1 VIQVAIALGCKTRL
15 FAYLPSKTKV
25 DGMTRRGRTK
35 LGLFLGIPVLAL
47 VLLVIFWNWD
57 WFIPIVESQASAQLG
72 RRVTLTHLHVQLGR
86 TTRILADDVVVN
98 NPKGFPSD
106 IPPLARIGHLGIDID
121 VMAYVHHRIF
131 SIPKI
136 DVNNPVLEVRALP
149 DGTNNYTLALKT
161 SPPPKPGSAPAPSP
175 KIGDL
180 SIEDGHLHAQIP
192 KLRADFTADIAT
204 HAAEGVVK
212 ANNQTG
218 EITAKA
224 KGRYAGQPITAT
236 LIAGALL
243 TVTDKT
249 KPFPID
255 LHIANGDTHVALT
268 GTIQDPLAFAG
279 TDLQLA
285 LSGSD
290 MAKLYPLTGIPIPST
305 PAYRISGKLNYVAA
319 TRRIH
324 FDDFRGV
331 VGNSDIEGT
340 ITEQPESKKPD
351 VTMDLASK
359 NVDLADLGGFIGTKP
374 GRPTTKLSTPT
385 QRRAVAHAEAD
396 TGGLLPTTPINLPKL
411 DAANIHLHY
420 DGHHIEGRFIPL
432 DSLIVTLD
440 IVNGAI
446 DVHPIIFT
454 IGTGRVQGDIALTP
468 ESDKRIKLKSDIHFD
483 RVDVSR
489 LMAAT
494 HAFKGAGAIGGSARI
509 DSTGNSVAT
518 FLGDGNGGL
527 DVYMS
532 GGNLSALL
540 IDLSG
545 LELGKAILSALGV
558 PSRTNVDCMI
568 GDFALREGIVTTRA
582 LLVDTGEAI
591 IGGKGDV
598 DLKKE
603 TIDFEAA
610 THSKNFSIGN
620 LPTPIKITGTL
631 KHPSIGVGV
640 KELAARGGLAVALGF
655 LAAPLAVL
663 PTIELGVGDPHKCG
677 QLVDEVKHQ
686 VNTGTPGH
694 PIGGVPKVAK

>member
-1 VIQVAIALGCKTRL
+1 
-15 FAYLPSKTKV
+15 
-25 DGMTRRGRTK
+25 MTRRGGTK
-35 LGLFLGIPVLAL
+35 LALFLGIPVLAI
-47 VLLVIFWNWD
+47 VLLIIFWSWD

-72 RRVTLTHLHVQLGR
+72 RRVTLSHLHVHLGR
-86 TTRILADDVVVN
+86 TTRIIADDVVVN
-98 NPKGFPSD
+98 NPTGFPSD
-106 IPPLARIGHLGIDID
+106 IPPLARIAHLGIDID
-121 VMAYVHHRIF
+121 VMTYIHQRII
-131 SIPKI
+131 SIPRI
-136 DVNNPVLEVRALP
+136 DVNQPQLEVRALP
-149 DGTNNYTLALKT
+149 DGSNNYTLQLKK
-161 SPPPKPGSAPAPSP
+161 SPPPKPGSKTSPSP
-175 KIGDL
+175 KLGDL
-180 SIEDGHLHAQIP
+180 TIEDGHLHAQIP
-192 KLRADFTADIAT
+192 KLKADFNATIAT
-204 HAAEGVVK
+204 AAAAGVVA
-212 ANNQTG
+212 ANGQTS

-224 KGRYAGQPITAT
+224 DGTYAGHKITAS
-236 LIAGALL
+236 LIAGAIL

-249 KPFPID
+249 KPFPLD

-279 TDLQLA
+279 TNLDLA
-285 LSGSD
+285 LSGSNMED
-290 MAKLYPLTGIPIPST
+290 LYPLTGIPIPST
-305 PAYRISGKLNYVAA
+305 PAYRISGKLNYVTA
-319 TRRIH
+319 TKRIH

-340 ITEQPESKKPD
+340 ITEQPEGAKPD
-351 VTMDLASK
+351 VTLDLASR

-374 GRPTTKLSTPT
+374 GRTTTKTATPA
-385 QRRAVAHAEAD
+385 QRRSVARSEAD
-396 TGGLLPTTPINLPKL
+396 TNSLLPTTPISLPKL
-411 DAANIHLHY
+411 NAANIHLHY

-440 IVNGAI
+440 IVDGAI
-446 DVHPIIFT
+446 NVHPIIFT

-468 ESDKRIKLKSDIHFD
+468 ETDKNIRMKADIHFD
-483 RVDVSR
+483 HVDVSR

-494 HAFKGAGAIGGSARI
+494 HAFNGAGAIGGSAEI
-509 DSTGNSVAT
+509 ASTGNSVAT

-545 LELGKAILSALGV
+545 LELGKAVLSALGV
-558 PSRTNVDCMI
+558 PERTNVDCLI
-568 GDFALREGIVTTRA
+568 GDFALREGVVTTRA

-591 IGGKGDV
+591 IGGKGDLN
-598 DLKKE
+598 LKTQ
-603 TIDFEAA
+603 TIDFQAA

-640 KELAARGGLAVALGF
+640 AQLAARGGLAVALGF

-677 QLVDEVKHQ
+677 ELVDEVKHQ
-686 VNTGTPGH
+686 VNTGTPGR
-694 PIGGVPKVAK
+694 PISGVPKITK

>member
-1 VIQVAIALGCKTRL
+1 V
-15 FAYLPSKTKV
+15 KV
-25 DGMTRRGRTK
+25 DGMTRRGGTK
-35 LGLFLGIPVLAL
+35 LALFLGIPVLAI
-47 VLLVIFWNWD
+47 VLLIIFWSWD

-72 RRVTLTHLHVQLGR
+72 RRVTLSHLHVHLGR
-86 TTRILADDVVVN
+86 TTRIIADDVVVN
-98 NPKGFPSD
+98 NPTGFPSD
-106 IPPLARIGHLGIDID
+106 IPPLARIAHLGIDID
-121 VMAYVHHRIF
+121 VMAYIHQRII
-131 SIPKI
+131 SIPRI
-136 DVNNPVLEVRALP
+136 DVNQPQLEVRALP
-149 DGTNNYTLALKT
+149 DGSNNYTLQLKK
-161 SPPPKPGSAPAPSP
+161 SPPPKPGSKTSPSP
-175 KIGDL
+175 KLGDL
-180 SIEDGHLHAQIP
+180 TIEDGHLHAQIP
-192 KLRADFTADIAT
+192 KLKADFNATIAT
-204 HAAEGVVK
+204 AAAAGVVA
-212 ANNQTG
+212 ANGQTS

-224 KGRYAGQPITAT
+224 DGTYAGHKITAS
-236 LIAGALL
+236 LIAGAIL

-249 KPFPID
+249 KPFPLD

-279 TDLQLA
+279 TNLDLA
-285 LSGSD
+285 LSGSNMED
-290 MAKLYPLTGIPIPST
+290 LYPLTGIPIPST
-305 PAYRISGKLNYVAA
+305 PAYRISGKLNYVTA
-319 TRRIH
+319 TKRIH

-340 ITEQPESKKPD
+340 ITEQPEGAKPD
-351 VTMDLASK
+351 VTLDLASR

-374 GRPTTKLSTPT
+374 GRTTTKTATPA
-385 QRRAVAHAEAD
+385 QRRSVARSEAD
-396 TGGLLPTTPINLPKL
+396 TNSLLPTTPISLPKL
-411 DAANIHLHY
+411 NAANIHLHY

-440 IVNGAI
+440 IVDGAI
-446 DVHPIIFT
+446 NVHPIIFT

-468 ESDKRIKLKSDIHFD
+468 ETDKNIRMKADIHFD
-483 RVDVSR
+483 HVDVSR

-494 HAFKGAGAIGGSARI
+494 HAFNGAGAIGGSAEI
-509 DSTGNSVAT
+509 ASTGNSVAT

-545 LELGKAILSALGV
+545 LELGKAVLSALGV
-558 PSRTNVDCMI
+558 PERTNVDCLI
-568 GDFALREGIVTTRA
+568 GDFALREGVVTTRA

-591 IGGKGDV
+591 IGGKGDLN
-598 DLKKE
+598 LKTQ
-603 TIDFEAA
+603 TIDFQAA

-640 KELAARGGLAVALGF
+640 AQLAARGGLAVALGF

-677 QLVDEVKHQ
+677 ELVDEVKHQ
-686 VNTGTPGH
+686 VNTGTPGR
-694 PIGGVPKVAK
+694 PISGVPKITK

>member
-1 VIQVAIALGCKTRL
+1 
-15 FAYLPSKTKV
+15 
-25 DGMTRRGRTK
+25 MTRRGGTK
-35 LGLFLGIPVLAL
+35 LALFLGIPVLAI
-47 VLLVIFWNWD
+47 VLLIIFWSWD

-72 RRVTLTHLHVQLGR
+72 RRVTLTHLHVHLGR
-86 TTRILADDVVVN
+86 TTRIIADDVVVN
-98 NPKGFPSD
+98 NPANFPSD
-106 IPPLARIGHLGIDID
+106 IPPLARIAHLGIDID
-121 VMAYVHHRIF
+121 VMAYIHQRII
-131 SIPKI
+131 SIPRI
-136 DVNNPVLEVRALP
+136 DVDQPQLEVRALP
-149 DGTNNYTLALKT
+149 DGSNNYTLQLKK
-161 SPPPKPGSAPAPSP
+161 SPPPKPGSKPSPAP
-175 KIGDL
+175 KLGNL
-180 SIEDGHLHAQIP
+180 TIEDGHLHAQIP
-192 KLRADFTADIAT
+192 KLKADFNATIAT
-204 HAAEGVVK
+204 AAAAGVVA
-212 ANNQTG
+212 ANGQTS

-224 KGRYAGQPITAT
+224 DGTYAGHPITAS
-236 LIAGALL
+236 LIAGAIL

-249 KPFPID
+249 KPFPLD
-255 LHIANGDTHVALT
+255 LHIANGDTHVSLT

-279 TDLQLA
+279 TNLDLA
-285 LSGSD
+285 LSGSNMD
-290 MAKLYPLTGIPIPST
+290 NLYPLTGIPIPST

-340 ITEQPESKKPD
+340 ITEEPEGRKPD
-351 VTMDLASK
+351 VTLDLASR

-374 GRPTTKLSTPT
+374 GRTTTKTATPAE
-385 QRRAVAHAEAD
+385 RRSVARSEAD
-396 TGGLLPTTPINLPKL
+396 SNSLLPTTPISLPKL

-440 IVNGAI
+440 IVDGAI
-446 DVHPIIFT
+446 HVHPIIFT

-468 ESDKRIKLKSDIHFD
+468 ETDKNIRMKADIHFD

-494 HAFKGAGAIGGSARI
+494 HAFHGAGAIGGSAEI

-527 DVYMS
+527 DIYMS

-558 PSRTNVDCMI
+558 PERTDVDCLI
-568 GDFALREGIVTTRA
+568 GDFALREGVVTTRA

-591 IGGKGDV
+591 IGGKGDI
-598 DLKKE
+598 DLKTQ
-603 TIDFEAA
+603 TIDFQAA

-640 KELAARGGLAVALGF
+640 AQLAARGGLAVALGF
-655 LAAPLAVL
+655 LAAPLAIL

-677 QLVDEVKHQ
+677 ELVDEVKHQ
-686 VNTGTPGH
+686 VNTGTPGR
-694 PIGGVPKVAK
+694 PIYGVPKITK

>member
-1 VIQVAIALGCKTRL
+1 MFRCKTRAV
-15 FAYLPSKTKV
+15 AYLLSIMKV
-25 DGMTRRGRTK
+25 DGMARRGGTK
-35 LGLFLGIPVLAL
+35 LGLFLGIPVLAI
-47 VLLVIFWNWD
+47 VLLVLVWRWD
-57 WFIPIVESQASAQLG
+57 WFIPLVEAQASAQLG
-72 RRVTLTHLHVQLGR
+72 RRVTLAHLHVRLGR
-86 TTRILADDVVVN
+86 ITAIVADDVVVT
-98 NPKGFPSD
+98 NPAGFPAD
-106 IPPLARIGHLGIDID
+106 IPPLARIAHLAVDLD
-121 VMAYVHHRIF
+121 VLAYIRHRIIA
-131 SIPKI
+131 IPRI
-136 DVNNPVLEVRALP
+136 DLDHPVLEVRALP
-149 DGTNNYTLALKT
+149 DGTNNDTLQLKT
-161 SPPPKPGSAPAPSP
+161 SPPPKPGSAPSTPP

-180 SIEDGHLHAQIP
+180 TIEDGHLHAEIP

-204 HAAEGVVK
+204 HAAEGVV
-212 ANNQTG
+212 ARHGQTS

-224 KGRYAGQPITAT
+224 QGTYAGQPITAT

-249 KPFPID
+249 RPFPLD
-255 LHIANGDTHVALT
+255 LHIANGTTHVALA

-279 TDLQLA
+279 TDLDLA
-285 LSGSD
+285 LSGTN
-290 MAKLYPLTGIPIPST
+290 MARLYPLTGIPIPST

-340 ITEQPESKKPD
+340 ITEAPAGQKPD
-351 VTMDLASK
+351 VTLDLASK

-374 GRPTTKLSTPT
+374 GRPTTTVSTT
-385 QRRAVAHAEAD
+385 AQRRDVARSTAD
-396 TGGLLPTTPINLPKL
+396 SGGLLPTAPINLPKL

-440 IVNGAI
+440 IVDGAI
-446 DVHPIIFT
+446 DLHPIIFT

-468 ESDKRIKLKSDIHFD
+468 ETGQQIRMKAAVHFD
-483 RVDVSR
+483 QVDVSR

-494 HAFKGAGAIGGSARI
+494 HAFNGAGAIGCSARI

-518 FLGDGNGGL
+518 FLGDCNGGL
-527 DVYMS
+527 DLYMS

-558 PSRTNVDCMI
+558 PERTDVDCMI
-568 GDFALREGIVTTRA
+568 GDFGLTRGVVTTRA

-591 IGGKGDV
+591 IGGRGDI
-598 DLKKE
+598 DLK
-603 TIDFEAA
+603 TQRIDFQASS
-610 THSKNFSIGN
+610 HSKNFSIGN
-620 LPTPIKITGTL
+620 LPTPIRISGTL

-640 KELAARGGLAVALGF
+640 AQLAARGGLAVALGF
-655 LAAPLAVL
+655 VAAPLAIL

-677 QLVDEVKHQ
+677 ELVAEVKHQ

-694 PIGGVPKVAK
+694 AIAGVPKVAK

>member
-1 VIQVAIALGCKTRL
+1 V
-15 FAYLPSKTKV
+15 KV
-25 DGMTRRGRTK
+25 DGMTRRGGTK
-35 LGLFLGIPVLAL
+35 LALFLGIPVLAI
-47 VLLVIFWNWD
+47 VLLIIFWSWD

-72 RRVTLTHLHVQLGR
+72 RRVTLSHLHVHLGR
-86 TTRILADDVVVN
+86 TTRIIADDVVVN
-98 NPKGFPSD
+98 NPTGFPSD
-106 IPPLARIGHLGIDID
+106 IPPLARIAHLGIDID
-121 VMAYVHHRIF
+121 VMTYIHQRII
-131 SIPKI
+131 SIPRI
-136 DVNNPVLEVRALP
+136 DVNQPQLEVRALP
-149 DGTNNYTLALKT
+149 DGSNNYTLQLKK
-161 SPPPKPGSAPAPSP
+161 SPPPKPGSKTSPSP
-175 KIGDL
+175 KLGDL
-180 SIEDGHLHAQIP
+180 TIEDGHLHAQIP
-192 KLRADFTADIAT
+192 KLKADFNATIAT
-204 HAAEGVVK
+204 AAAAGVVA
-212 ANNQTG
+212 ANGQTS

-224 KGRYAGQPITAT
+224 DGTYAGHKITAS
-236 LIAGALL
+236 LIAGAIL

-249 KPFPID
+249 KPFPLD

-279 TDLQLA
+279 TNLDLA
-285 LSGSD
+285 LSGSNMED
-290 MAKLYPLTGIPIPST
+290 LYPLTGIPIPST
-305 PAYRISGKLNYVAA
+305 PAYRISGKLNYVTA
-319 TRRIH
+319 TKRIH

-340 ITEQPESKKPD
+340 ITEQPEGAKPD
-351 VTMDLASK
+351 VTLDLASR

-374 GRPTTKLSTPT
+374 GRTTTKTATPA
-385 QRRAVAHAEAD
+385 QRRSVARSEAD
-396 TGGLLPTTPINLPKL
+396 TNSLLPTTPISLPKL
-411 DAANIHLHY
+411 NAANIHLHY

-440 IVNGAI
+440 IVDGAI
-446 DVHPIIFT
+446 NVHPIIFT

-468 ESDKRIKLKSDIHFD
+468 ETDKNIRMKADIHFD
-483 RVDVSR
+483 HVDVSR

-494 HAFKGAGAIGGSARI
+494 HAFNGAGAIGGSAEI
-509 DSTGNSVAT
+509 ASTGNSVAT

-545 LELGKAILSALGV
+545 LELGKAVLSALGV
-558 PSRTNVDCMI
+558 PERTNVDCLI
-568 GDFALREGIVTTRA
+568 GDFALREGVVTTRA

-591 IGGKGDV
+591 IGGKGDLN
-598 DLKKE
+598 LKTQ
-603 TIDFEAA
+603 TIDFQAA

-640 KELAARGGLAVALGF
+640 AQLAARGGLAVALGF

-677 QLVDEVKHQ
+677 ELVDEVKHQ
-686 VNTGTPGH
+686 VNTGTPGR
-694 PIGGVPKVAK
+694 PISGVPKITK